1 MYQYLKGS
9 SLAPLLIKAQKSVFS
24 SYIGE
29 NSTFFKGLGSDFVEL
44 REYTTGDD
52 IKHIDWIISAKMNQP
67 HVKVFQEEK
76 ELNIV
81 LVSLLNASLNFG
93 THRLKIDRLKETM
106 ALLAFAS
113 VKQQDSYESYIY
125 RSSLQRVTKKS
136 KHIFSVREM
145 IESIHALPLL
155 GTSIN
160 YKNLSEAFNRT
171 LQKKSLVFLVGDFLD
186 TQMLNIGS
194 LAYKHEIVF
203 IIVRDRFEE
212 EPLALGKINITD
224 PQTGLNASVNIDKH
238 AALKIKKKSLEDDTI
253 LFAKLHKSGVRY
265 LKIYTDEEP
274 LAKLLVFMSSL

>member
-1 MYQYLKGS
+1 MYQYLKDS

-24 SYIGE
+24 SHIGE

-52 IKHIDWIISAKMNQP
+52 IKHIDWIISAKMNKP

-76 ELNIV
+76 ALNIV

-93 THRLKIDRLKETM
+93 TQTLKIDRLKEIM

-113 VKQQDSYESYIY
+113 VKQQDAYESYIY
-125 RSSLQRVTKKS
+125 TQTLQRSTKRS

-145 IESIHALPLL
+145 LENIHALPLL

-160 YKNLSEAFNRT
+160 YKDLSAAFNET

-186 TQMLNIGS
+186 TQMLDVGS
-194 LAYKHEIVF
+194 LAYKHDVVL

-224 PQTGLNASVNIDKH
+224 PQTGLNASVNIDKS
-238 AALKIKKKSLEDDTI
+238 AVLKIKKKSLEDDAI
-253 LFAKLHKSGVRY
+253 LFDTLHKNGVRY

-274 LAKLLVFMSSL
+274 LTKLLVFMSSL